1 MDMAHLKCDY
11 LLKEA
16 VLLIDYRE
24 ILRLHSLGTS
34 RRSIAQQVQSS
45 RDTVATT
52 ITVAK
57 AAGISWPLD
66 DDVTNQ
72 ELQELLFPGRYALA
86 SPYTIPDYEWIH
98 RELAKTG
105 VTLTLLWGEYCTKVR
120 NDGGVPYM
128 YTQFGDKYRKWARIT
143 KATMRIT
150 HKPGDAMQVDWAGDP
165 LYITDPVT
173 GDEEPAYIFV
183 AVLPCSWYT
192 YAEPCTDMKSE
203 NWLLCHVH
211 TFEYY
216 GGVPRLLIPD
226 NTRTATIKNTRY
238 ETILNKSY
246 QELADHYDTAIVP
259 ARTYHPDDKA
269 AAEGSVRFV
278 STWITAAL
286 RDRKFFSIAEARQAV
301 AEKLEELNARPFKKR
316 PGSRKSAFD
325 EEEKE
330 FLRPLPKN
338 TYEPSI
344 WLNPKVGTDYLVT
357 DRINKYSVP
366 FDLIGEN
373 VDVRVTKSII
383 DVYYHGAR
391 VATHVR
397 VNTPQREPIVKPEH
411 MPEAHRKFLR
421 YNAED
426 FETWATNIGPKTFE
440 VVHHFLTGGKEAEQ
454 GYKSCASLTKLEKT
468 YGAKRL
474 EDACDRVLALA
485 SEPTVR
491 NITLLIKTSPRR
503 KDEADSSSH
512 KEGNSHGITRGAAY
526 YSKGGQHNE

>member
-1 MDMAHLKCDY
+1 M
-11 LLKEA
+11 
-16 VLLIDYRE
+16 IDYRE
-24 ILRLHSLGTS
+24 ILRLQDLKHSQ
-34 RRSIAQQVQSS
+34 RSIALETQSS
-45 RDTVATT
+45 RNTVAAVL
-52 ITVAK
+52 IAAK

-72 ELQELLFPGRYALA
+72 ELQELLFPGKYALA

-120 NDGGVPYM
+120 DDGGVPYM
-128 YTQFGDKYRKWARIT
+128 YTQFGEKYRRWARIT

-173 GDEEPAYIFV
+173 GEEEPAYIFV

-192 YAEPCTDMKSE
+192 YAEPCSDMKSE

-211 TFEYY
+211 AFEYY
-216 GGVPRLLIPD
+216 GGVPRLLISD
-226 NTRTATIKNTRY
+226 NTKTAVIKNTRY

-246 QELADHYDTAIVP
+246 QELADHYGTAIVP
-259 ARTYHPDDKA
+259 ARPYRPDDKA
-269 AAEGSVRFV
+269 VAEGSVKFV

-286 RDRKFFSIAEARQAV
+286 RDRKFFTLTEARQAV

-316 PGSRKSAFD
+316 PGSRKSAF
-325 EEEKE
+325 EREEKE
-330 FLRPLPKN
+330 YLRPLPGN

-344 WLNPKVGTDYLVT
+344 WMNPKVGPDYLVT
-357 DRINKYSVP
+357 DRINRYSVP
-366 FDLIGEN
+366 YDLIGEN
-373 VDVRVTKSII
+373 VDVRVTKNVIE
-383 DVYYHGAR
+383 VYYNDTR

-397 VNTPQREPIVKPEH
+397 IAVPQQDPIVKPEH
-411 MPEAHRKFLR
+411 MPEAHRKYLR
-421 YNAED
+421 YNAEE
-426 FETWATNIGPKTFE
+426 FETWGNTIGPKTFE
-440 VVHHFLTGGKEAEQ
+440 VVHHFLTEGKEAEQ

-468 YGAKRL
+468 YGGKRL

-491 NITLLIKTSPRR
+491 NITLLIKTSPGR
-503 KDEADSSSH
+503 KGDPDSASR

-526 YSKGGQHNE
+526 YSKGGQHIE

>member
-1 MDMAHLKCDY
+1 M
-11 LLKEA
+11 
-16 VLLIDYRE
+16 IDYRE
-24 ILRLHSLGTS
+24 ILRLEDLKHS
-34 RRSIAQQVQSS
+34 RRSIALETQSS
-45 RDTVATT
+45 RNTVAA
-52 ITVAK
+52 VLVAAK

-72 ELQELLFPGRYALA
+72 ELQELLFPEKYAFA
-86 SPYTIPDYEWIH
+86 SPYTIPDYEWMH
-98 RELAKTG
+98 RELAKPG
-105 VTLTLLWGEYCTKVR
+105 VTLSLLWSEYCTKVR

-173 GDEEPAYIFV
+173 GDEDPAYIFV

-211 TFEYY
+211 AFEYY

-286 RDRKFFSIAEARQAV
+286 RGRKLFSITEARQAV
-301 AEKLEELNARPFKKR
+301 AEKLEELNARSFKKR

-325 EEEKE
+325 GEEKE
-330 FLRPLPKN
+330 FLRPLPNN

-344 WLNPKVGTDYLVT
+344 WLNPKVGTDYMVT

-383 DVYYHGAR
+383 EVYYHGTR
-391 VATHVR
+391 VATHIR
-397 VNTPQREPIVKPEH
+397 VSAPQRDPITKPEH

-421 YNAED
+421 YNAEE
-426 FETWATNIGPKTFE
+426 FEAWANSIGPKTFE

-491 NITLLIKTSPRR
+491 NITLLIKTSPGR
-503 KDEADSSSH
+503 KDEPDGSSY